1 MKKTLVLTLLFSIQL
16 ISVFSQQQY
25 IDLIAEKQ
33 KVKALEE
40 KSNRYF
46 HKIFAGSYIRST
58 ENDFDNSAYM
68 DIEVNGD
75 EINLTVYAL
84 DNEGYVVST
93 SVHGTN
99 MDINHVYVKVLNDVY
114 IAKEHLTGSPI
125 PDPRRSIVP
134 YILYN
139 SERGVYYH
147 EYKSENNQGLTA
159 YGPSK
164 AKVKWT
170 EASTPYLV
178 SQIYSQQCI
187 DAINYYNGEI
197 PKRLS
202 AEILAKKDDGVTADF
217 HKANLNK
224 ILFGNV
230 VTNEN
235 VLLPATYKSKFTI
248 DEPISMTIF
257 SDKGFNKY
265 LDVNASTIEDM
276 ENING
281 NRESVFEIKLTLSNG
296 HVATKTFY
304 VLHPNERYLTI
315 SFQDLVYGKGKS
327 KTSDDNSWILKN
339 SNLGVLTT
347 ELTVKVEVIT
357 KSDDQTVIAEG
368 TFTYLPKANA
378 RMSYGRLC
386 ASSTDVK
393 IKDFARIKP
402 ALTANFK
409 KALLSKE
416 ETKKLIL
423 TDFFIGSDWQ
433 EDNSLPYKYI
443 TVYFVVKNQEGT
455 CFSGSDQYLWFDP
468 KSLPE
473 TGGYFF
479 KAESKFASITPD
491 LYPFCDCK

>member
-159 YGPSK
+159 YGP
-164 AKVKWT
+164 
-170 EASTPYLV
+170 
-178 SQIYSQQCI
+178 
-187 DAINYYNGEI
+187 
-197 PKRLS
+197 
-202 AEILAKKDDGVTADF
+202 
-217 HKANLNK
+217 
-224 ILFGNV
+224 
-230 VTNEN
+230 
-235 VLLPATYKSKFTI
+235 
-248 DEPISMTIF
+248 
-257 SDKGFNKY
+257 
-265 LDVNASTIEDM
+265 
-276 ENING
+276 
-281 NRESVFEIKLTLSNG
+281 
-296 HVATKTFY
+296 
-304 VLHPNERYLTI
+304 
-315 SFQDLVYGKGKS
+315 
-327 KTSDDNSWILKN
+327 
-339 SNLGVLTT
+339 
-347 ELTVKVEVIT
+347 
-357 KSDDQTVIAEG
+357 
-368 TFTYLPKANA
+368 
-378 RMSYGRLC
+378 
-386 ASSTDVK
+386 
-393 IKDFARIKP
+393 
-402 ALTANFK
+402 
-409 KALLSKE
+409 
-416 ETKKLIL
+416 
-423 TDFFIGSDWQ
+423 
-433 EDNSLPYKYI
+433 
-443 TVYFVVKNQEGT
+443 
-455 CFSGSDQYLWFDP
+455 
-468 KSLPE
+468 
-473 TGGYFF
+473 
-479 KAESKFASITPD
+479 
-491 LYPFCDCK
+491 